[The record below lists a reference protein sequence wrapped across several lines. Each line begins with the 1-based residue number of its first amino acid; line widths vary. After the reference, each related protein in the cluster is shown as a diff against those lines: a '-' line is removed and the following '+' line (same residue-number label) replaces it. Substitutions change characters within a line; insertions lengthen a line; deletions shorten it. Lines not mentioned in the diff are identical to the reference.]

1 MDLLIIAGF
10 LGAGKT
16 SLLLELVGGLADGGA
31 RKIAIIENEIGAV
44 GVDDQILAA
53 EGLPVREIYSGCIC
67 CSLRGDLVTT
77 LLELERQEQ
86 PDLVILEP
94 SGAAGVRQV
103 QSALVGYG
111 GEIRSRHTLCLLD
124 APRLGRLETIM
135 LPFITNGIE
144 AADLILMN
152 KIDAVS
158 EAQADE
164 LSADVEKIRADA
176 PLLRTSTVDKTGLA
190 ELRQWLDDRLG
201 QPATS
206 PDPALAT
213 EADADDERPD
223 GATVW
228 SCTLSLDIDPDQPF
242 ALDLAGRME
251 RFVAE
256 LQRAGCTLIGHV
268 KCIAKTPNAGW
279 LVVSLTDMDQPASVR
294 GKLASSTRSAELTV
308 NAIVFGVE
316 SPEIQ
321 DALSVAMKGL
331 G

>member
-1 MDLLIIAGF
+1 
-10 LGAGKT
+10 
-16 SLLLELVGGLADGGA
+16 
-31 RKIAIIENEIGAV
+31 
-44 GVDDQILAA
+44 
-53 EGLPVREIYSGCIC
+53 
-67 CSLRGDLVTT
+67 
-77 LLELERQEQ
+77 
-86 PDLVILEP
+86 
-94 SGAAGVRQV
+94 
-103 QSALVGYG
+103 
-111 GEIRSRHTLCLLD
+111 
-124 APRLGRLETIM
+124 
-135 LPFITNGIE
+135 
-144 AADLILMN
+144 
-152 KIDAVS
+152 
-158 EAQADE
+158 
-164 LSADVEKIRADA
+164 
-176 PLLRTSTVDKTGLA
+176 VDKTGLA